1 MSAVIV
7 GLPTSSTSSKVLRRQ
22 GYEKAINGLESI
34 TETYIVQTQNLLSI
48 IPAKDTKHSDFS
60 TATNKYQRMA
70 VESISTSEQEGGLT
84 ELNVSY
90 AGLTSSS
97 GLPPAVVRI
106 IPATGAGIF
115 GPPVNIEAEFVS
127 DLTEFQIV
135 KGQYSSLTPY
145 TPIDT
150 PERITPVSGP
160 KVLRMPRFINGTAMP
175 DNPREPFVQQGTSST
190 GGFLYRYE
198 GYISNNFQCTRRGQ
212 FLVCVV
218 TFAEYAFSLVSVS
231 GGWSNRFGS

>member
-22 GYEKAINGLESI
+22 GYEKATNGLESI

-84 ELNVSY
+84 ELNVLY
-90 AGLTSSS
+90 VGLTSSS

-115 GPPVNIEAEFVS
+115 GPPVNIEAEFIS
-127 DLTEFQIV
+127 DLSEYQII
-135 KGQYSSLTPY
+135 KGQFSS
-145 TPIDT
+145 
-150 PERITPVSGP
+150 VSPTAPAVG
-160 KVLRMPRFINGTAMP
+160 KDIVRMPKFINGTTLP
-175 DNPREPFVQQGTSST
+175 DNPKEPFVQEGTGSVSS
-190 GGFLYRYE
+190 FYYRYE
-198 GYISNNFQCTRRGQ
+198 GYVTNNFQCTRRGQ

-218 TFAEYAFSLVSVS
+218 TFAEYAASVVGTS
-231 GGWSNRFGS
+231 GGWAFRFGSGA

>member
-48 IPAKDTKHSDFS
+48 IPEKDTKHSDFS

-115 GPPVNIEAEFVS
+115 GPPVNVEAEFVS
-127 DLTEFQIV
+127 DLTEYQII
-135 KGQYSSLTPY
+135 KGQFSSLSPVA
-145 TPIDT
+145 PAAGKDII
-150 PERITPVSGP
+150 RIPQ
-160 KVLRMPRFINGTAMP
+160 FINGTQMP
-175 DNPREPFVQQGTSST
+175 GNPKEPFVQEGTSSVSS
-190 GGFLYRYE
+190 FYYRYE
-198 GYISNNFQCTRRGQ
+198 GYVTNNFQCTRRGQ

-218 TFAEYAFSLVSVS
+218 TFAEYAASVAGTS
-231 GGWSNRFGS
+231 GGWANRFGS